1 MSNILLLNDM
11 NLLNVGSPS
20 YESVLANI
28 NCWKRHNGTTDTRMN
43 FTTPVTF
50 YYKLFFYFD
59 TAVGNTPATR
69 LLGLDYDDLS
79 LTGSRY
85 GDSELEDLKF
95 LSNLH
100 SGIPVDNG
108 AGTQNNVSNSAIN
121 FLLQNCEYERA
132 EKLLHFIKLLSDI
145 SSYEPWQFQTIQGV
159 DEALKRPYFSEGNF
173 AIEEARKALTI
184 KCLPEGYNSRIGT
197 LMDLYRDICFS
208 YYWRKEIVPDNLRKF
223 DMGLFIFSQPVR
235 RFHIGDNSY
244 SYYEI
249 PKKHQSDDADT
260 TDNKYYSS
268 VKYIEFQN
276 CEFDYN
282 STASSYTDLNNA
294 DGKTIEPEIKIFYD
308 SAYEMR
314 YNEFLMRVIGDMVFQ
329 DTDFDCKSELYQTD
343 DNVVKS
349 RLKSKTAKPGFTD
362 MLLNNITSTSD
373 LNPIKKIK
381 STVRKLSLG
390 NLNGASVSDVADMAR
405 EAYSGNILTTAARI
419 ESDVRP
425 VIEDIKNEKLAPN
438 KLDNDKSR
446 GFVKLPYKMSEKSE

>member
-159 DEALKRPYFSEGNF
+159 DESLKRPYFSEGNF

-349 RLKSKTAKPGFTD
+349 RLKEKSRKYESYHIGDKE
-362 MLLNNITSTSD
+362 N
-373 LNPIKKIK
+373 NPILDFLKGTKLGKRVTSVANNFSVENFVGNATKDVVALGTGPIYAERNKLRKIA
-381 STVRKLSLG
+381 LG
-390 NLNGASVSDVADMAR
+390 NLNGASLSDVADIG
-405 EAYSGNILTTAARI
+405 ENI
-419 ESDVRP
+419 
-425 VIEDIKNEKLAPN
+425 
-438 KLDNDKSR
+438 
-446 GFVKLPYKMSEKSE
+446 